1 MSLINKI
8 VDKYE
13 NLSVRKKAVVDVV
26 SMFSVAILAAL
37 AVNFIAMYG
46 YWMEM
51 AFILIAVGMVGLVKT
66 MYSMRLAQHQF
77 EEKFKGSS
85 K

>member
-1 MSLINKI
+1 MSLINK
-8 VDKYE
+8 VVGKYE
-13 NLSVRKKAVVDVV
+13 NLSVRKKAVFDVV

-37 AVNFIAMYG
+37 VMNFIAMYG

-51 AFILIAVGMVGLVKT
+51 AFILIAVGIVGLVKT